1 MAAYA
6 LNVPLSLPLT
16 YIGAFGVG
24 SMLMRSA
31 ACTVNDIV
39 DRKLDAA
46 VGTCTAI

>member
-1 MAAYA
+1 MASYA
-6 LNVPLSLPLT
+6 MNLPWGIPLT

-24 SMLMRSA
+24 SILMRSA

-46 VGTCTAI
+46 VGECLY